1 LQPRVFGLAEMW
13 IKSSRLKPLPQERCG
28 RAAASRLRHN
38 RRPRRTKGSPAM
50 RLPVLLAIV
59 VTASACGGVEYRDS
73 NAAVDANP
81 LCASAPSQPG
91 EPMSKDCERVREATW
106 SGEDKDQGE
115 PLDFSGKKDD

>member
-1 LQPRVFGLAEMW
+1 MRISDWSSDVCSSDLACRFG
-13 IKSSRLKPLPQERCG
+13 
-28 RAAASRLRHN
+28 AAAAQSRPPPNERIT
-38 RRPRRTKGSPAM
+38 RM

-81 LCASAPSQPG
+81 LCASVPSQPG
-91 EPMSKDCERVREATW
+91 EPVSQDCERTSEATW
-106 SGEDKDQGE
+106 SSESPQQGE

>member
-1 LQPRVFGLAEMW
+1 
-13 IKSSRLKPLPQERCG
+13 
-28 RAAASRLRHN
+28 
-38 RRPRRTKGSPAM
+38 M

-91 EPMSKDCERVREATW
+91 EPTSKDCERTTEATW
-106 SGEDKDQGE
+106 SSERKDQGE
-115 PLDFSGKKDD
+115 PLDFSGKNDD